1 MDPRYRFRL
10 GPMSK
15 HSKGI
20 HLFRRRRQD
29 DLLERSF
36 VDCTGC
42 GRSVYVFAEQCRSCG
57 DSVQVRA
64 S

>member
-1 MDPRYRFRL
+1 
-10 GPMSK
+10 MSK
-15 HSKGI
+15 HSKGLY
-20 HLFRRRRQD
+20 LFRRRRHD

-36 VDCTGC
+36 VPCGGC
-42 GRSVYVFAEQCRSCG
+42 SEPVYVFAEQCRSCG

>member
-1 MDPRYRFRL
+1 
-10 GPMSK
+10 MSK

-20 HLFRRRRQD
+20 SLFRRRRQD

-36 VDCTGC
+36 VPCGGC
-42 GRSVYVFAEQCRSCG
+42 SEPVYVFAEQCRSCG
-57 DSVQVRA
+57 DAITVRA

>member
-1 MDPRYRFRL
+1 
-10 GPMSK
+10 MSK

-20 HLFRRRRQD
+20 HLFRRRRHD

-36 VDCTGC
+36 VPCAGC

-57 DSVQVRA
+57 DAVQVRA

>member
-10 GPMSK
+10 DPMSK

-20 HLFRRRRQD
+20 SLFRRRRQD

-36 VDCTGC
+36 VPCGGC
-42 GRSVYVFAEQCRSCG
+42 SEPVYVFAEQCRSCG
-57 DSVQVRA
+57 DAITVRA

>member
-1 MDPRYRFRL
+1 MDPGCRFRL
-10 GPMSK
+10 GVMSK
-15 HSKGI
+15 HSKGLY
-20 HLFRRRRQD
+20 LFRRRRHD

-36 VDCTGC
+36 VPCGGC
-42 GRSVYVFAEQCRSCG
+42 SEPVYVFAEQCRSCG

>member
-1 MDPRYRFRL
+1 
-10 GPMSK
+10 MSK

-20 HLFRRRRQD
+20 HLFRRRRRD

-36 VDCTGC
+36 VSCTGC
-42 GRSVYVFAEQCRSCG
+42 GQSVYVFAEQCRSCG
-57 DSVQVRA
+57 DAVQVRA